1 MYRVIVV
8 DDEEFVRDLIVKDL
22 GKGELDIQVVAVAAD
37 GKEALAQAL
46 TLKPDIVIT
55 DISMPFMDGLEL
67 IGELQKAGMQC
78 KTAIISGYDEFDYAR
93 RAISLGVKDYLLK
106 PFSPKDLEQVVRKM
120 IQELDSQKMLRQ
132 NMNLLREQAT
142 SRASLAREKALK
154 NLLEG
159 LEGAS
164 GEKEKLL
171 GTGLDLSGNVF
182 LAGVMRISGSLWN
195 FKNQSGVEEFL
206 MLASD
211 GYFSRDVRVYG
222 VSPDGNLLAVVWC
235 GGSRHGALLTG
246 KVREGLDNIN
256 KSLNKYYDARLNC
269 ALGTPCGSL
278 EELKRS
284 YREAMAA
291 WKKNVG
297 GDQTVVIYDQE
308 EKQDE
313 INNSRIREWKD
324 QVRFSV
330 RTGSVEEALG
340 HLRVLMKCYASLS
353 SSRGDYIGV
362 SAGELVY
369 AIESD
374 MESAGYDV
382 SRIRPRDSMQ
392 ERLRYSN
399 LTDIRELLEEYIE
412 NCCGLVSQR
421 AEENKAEALVKQM
434 KLLVESNLKN
444 EDVDLEWVALKMH
457 FSTSYVRQIFK
468 QQTGENLGEYL
479 IRKRM
484 EKAGKMLQ
492 KTDLRIQQV
501 AEECGYSNQ
510 RYFASSFKKFY
521 GCTPTEFKK
530 AVSNNG
536 FY

>member
-1 MYRVIVV
+1 MYRVMVV

-22 GKGELDIQVVAVAAD
+22 GKAALDIQVAAVASD

-46 TLKPDIVIT
+46 ALKPDIVIT

-67 IGELQKAGMQC
+67 IGELQKAGIQC

-106 PFSPKDLEQVVRKM
+106 PFLPKDLEQVVRKM
-120 IQELDSQKMLRQ
+120 IQELDSQRMLQQ

-159 LEGAS
+159 KGSAP
-164 GEKEKLL
+164 GGKEKLL
-171 GTGLDLSGNVF
+171 ETGLDLSGNVF
-182 LAGVMRISGSLWN
+182 LAGVMRVSGSLWN
-195 FKNQSGVEEFL
+195 FKSQSGVEEFL

-211 GYFSRDVRVYG
+211 GYFSGDIHVYG

-235 GGSRHGALLTG
+235 GSSRQEAILAG
-246 KVREGLDNIN
+246 KVREGLDKIN
-256 KSLNKYYDARLNC
+256 KSLIKYYDVHLNC

-278 EELKRS
+278 EGLEQS
-284 YREAMAA
+284 YRQAMAV
-291 WKKNVG
+291 WKKNAD
-297 GDQTVVIYDQE
+297 GDRTVVVYDQE
-308 EKQDE
+308 EKQEE

-324 QVRFSV
+324 QIRFCV
-330 RTGSVEEALG
+330 RTGSREEAMK
-340 HLRVLMKCYASLS
+340 HLRMLMKCFASLS
-353 SSRGDYIGV
+353 SSRSDYIGV

-382 SRIRPRDSMQ
+382 SQIRLQDSVQ

-399 LTDIRELLEEYIE
+399 LTDIRELLEQYIE
-412 NCCGLVSQR
+412 GCCALVSQR
-421 AEENKAEALVKQM
+421 SEENKAEALVKQM
-434 KLLVESNLKN
+434 KILIENNLKN
-444 EDVDLEWVALKMH
+444 EEVDLEWVALKMH

-501 AEECGYSNQ
+501 AEECGYGNQ

-530 AVSNNG
+530 AMSNNG